1 MEKRL
6 DMPDVLFG
14 TFLCVVGAVTLLAT
28 RHLTF
33 GTPADMGAG
42 FMPRILALSV
52 AGFGLYFVGRGL
64 LRPRAEIRW
73 AGMRPLFSVLGAV
86 AVFTLIAA
94 KGGLALAAL
103 ATILVASMASRE
115 TRFGELFVF
124 GVVLSAATVLL
135 FVKALSLPIPV
146 WPW

>member
-28 RHLTF
+28 RHLTV

-42 FMPRILALSV
+42 FMPRVLALGV

-64 LRPRAEIRW
+64 LRPRAHIPW
-73 AGMRPLFSVLGAV
+73 AGMRPLVSVLGAV
-86 AVFTLIAA
+86 AIFALIAA

-103 ATILVASMASRE
+103 ATVLVASTAIRE
-115 TRFGELFVF
+115 TRLGELFVY
-124 GVVLSAATVLL
+124 GVALSAAAVLL